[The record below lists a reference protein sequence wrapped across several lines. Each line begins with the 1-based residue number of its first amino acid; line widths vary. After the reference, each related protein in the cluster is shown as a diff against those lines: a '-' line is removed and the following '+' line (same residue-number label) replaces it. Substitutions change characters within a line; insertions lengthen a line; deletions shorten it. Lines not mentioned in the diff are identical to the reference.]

1 MCFICLWTLG
11 LYLNSS
17 TKAMIFIY
25 IEKSL
30 EECQQILSARVLNE
44 LLSELR
50 SSHLWEPKP
59 QNPWTQRQ
67 AHYGEIRMGLFS
79 HVLLRFECDL

>member
-11 LYLNSS
+11 LYLNSP

-30 EECQQILSARVLNE
+30 KSVSKYYVMYWMSYWVNLGVVTCESLSHTE
-44 LLSELR
+44 S
-50 SSHLWEPKP
+50 
-59 QNPWTQRQ
+59 WTQRQ
-67 AHYGEIRMGLFS
+67 AHYEIRMGLFS